1 MSSQE
6 NAQEGITSLEALG
19 VALRQEMDAAEVYR
33 ELASRLEDSL
43 VRRRF
48 ELLAAEEEQHRSL
61 LEAKWNELGHG
72 VRLHLPP
79 SRLPA
84 EMGTSERRAA
94 HTIRE
99 VLDFAIVQ
107 ERRGREF
114 YLDASRETSDLS
126 GQGMF
131 RYLADIKYAHWMSL
145 AQERDLMI
153 RYPNYGRR
161 GPTPWR
167 SEPRART
174 PDASEER

>member
-1 MSSQE
+1 MAPQGSPQ
-6 NAQEGITSLEALG
+6 NGLTSLEALG
-19 VALRQEMDAAEVYR
+19 VAIRQELDAADTYR
-33 ELASRLEDSL
+33 ELADRIEEPL

-48 ELLAAEEEQHRSL
+48 ELLAAEEEQHRAA
-61 LEAKWNELGHG
+61 LEARWNELAAG
-72 VRLHLPP
+72 VPLKLPP
-79 SRLPA
+79 SGLPG
-84 EMGTSERRAA
+84 EMCTPERRGG

-107 ERRGREF
+107 ERRCREF
-114 YLDASRETSDLS
+114 YLEASRETSDLS

-167 SEPRART
+167 SEARGRP
-174 PDASEER
+174 PDATEER